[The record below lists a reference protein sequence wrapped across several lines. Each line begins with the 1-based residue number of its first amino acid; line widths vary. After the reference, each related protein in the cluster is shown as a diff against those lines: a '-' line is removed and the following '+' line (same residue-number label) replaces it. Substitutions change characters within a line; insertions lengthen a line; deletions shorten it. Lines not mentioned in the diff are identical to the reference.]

1 MQARSAYESGSPS
14 VHGSNLFLFA
24 SMGCAT
30 SSDLVGEVHDRHH
43 RYSSL
48 ELHDLIYP
56 DQSKKAVAANEK
68 AIFGTDGVILVDP
81 AAPPKKSAGP
91 LASDSR
97 EIRSDYEVKADNV
110 KVAAH
115 ARIRPLQPF
124 EKDAGARAVNVPFA
138 VASAAGK
145 DPNQAGS
152 DSANIPG
159 FTSTLGPEV
168 ANRATFEAT
177 FAKQVSRCKRA
188 PYVACVAR
196 VWASPAVFVSHLSIY
211 LSVPLSLPSP
221 ASALSLYRARERLI
235 VKSGRRNPHSVA
247 PREE

>member
-1 MQARSAYESGSPS
+1 
-14 VHGSNLFLFA
+14 
-24 SMGCAT
+24 MGCAG
-30 SSDLVGEVHDRHH
+30 SSDLDQSDGDRSRL

-56 DQSKKAVAANEK
+56 DQSKSAVAANEK

-81 AAPPKKSAGP
+81 SAPPAKSAGP

-97 EIRSDYEVKADNV
+97 EIRPGFEAKSDNI
-110 KVAAH
+110 KVAVH

-152 DSANIPG
+152 DSANIEG
-159 FTSTLGPEV
+159 FASTLGPEV
-168 ANRATFEAT
+168 ENKAVFEAT
-177 FAKQVSRCKRA
+177 FAKQVG
-188 PYVACVAR
+188 
-196 VWASPAVFVSHLSIY
+196 AS
-211 LSVPLSLPSP
+211 
-221 ASALSLYRARERLI
+221 ER
-235 VKSGRRNPHSVA
+235 RT
-247 PREE
+247 